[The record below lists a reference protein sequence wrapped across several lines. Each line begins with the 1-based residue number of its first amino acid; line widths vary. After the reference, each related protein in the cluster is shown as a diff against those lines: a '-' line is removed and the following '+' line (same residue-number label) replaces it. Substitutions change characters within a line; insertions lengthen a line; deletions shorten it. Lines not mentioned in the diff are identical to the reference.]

1 MKKNLFI
8 SILLS
13 AVLFISWAS
22 CQKVATTQVAL
33 PGNEILTTMVIKA
46 ININDATDTPSA
58 KWVQLDPTGAK
69 LPDTSHSTLV
79 LRDSAS
85 YNVTIQF
92 LDTLSDI
99 TSGIKVKEN
108 YHIICFDASN
118 SNLIV
123 KRMDHDTNPKQYEVG
138 LVDLFTTTGIS
149 AGKLEITLHHQP
161 NVKDGTCT
169 PGSIDMD
176 ATFNVNI
183 ILH

>member
-8 SILLS
+8 SIFLGAALI
-13 AVLFISWAS
+13 ISWVS

-33 PGNEILTTMVIKA
+33 PGNEPLTTMLIKA
-46 ININDATDTPSA
+46 VNVNDATDTPSA
-58 KWVQLDPTGAK
+58 KWIQLDPTGAL

-79 LRDSAS
+79 LRDSAR
-85 YNVTIQF
+85 YNVTVQF

-99 TSGIKVKEN
+99 TSEIKAREN
-108 YHIICFDASN
+108 YHIICFDPSN
-118 SNLIV
+118 SNLTV
-123 KRMDHDTNPKQYEVG
+123 NRMDHDTNPKQYEVG

-149 AGKLEITLHHQP
+149 SGKLEITLHHQP

-169 PGSIDMD
+169 PGSTDMD

-183 ILH
+183 IKP